1 MRSLA
6 AIFAVMCLAAACRTM
21 PDLSRHQ
28 TPTPQPAVAQASCP
42 DGLPQQPGLTGFGA
56 YIGTWQA
63 NHQRLPQSADYAF
76 ATGSGRVGV
85 RCSES
90 DYVVGE
96 SITWKFRVP
105 SGRALQFA
113 LTDLP
118 ADSVKVYDHAHADC
132 RTLQYR
138 SAELAAQLARDDRL
152 GLADI
157 TIQGAGVDLRVATA
171 LGDDARPCLSL

>member
-1 MRSLA
+1 MRFLA
-6 AIFAVMCLAAACRTM
+6 ALFAVTCLAAACRTM
-21 PDLSRHQ
+21 PDLSKHQ
-28 TPTPQPAVAQASCP
+28 TPTPQSAATQAPCP

-63 NHQRLPQSADYAF
+63 NHQRLPQSTDYAF

-90 DYVVGE
+90 NYVIGE
-96 SITWKFRVP
+96 SITWKFGIP

-118 ADSVKVYDHAHADC
+118 VDAMKIYDHAHSEC

-138 SAELAAQLARDDRL
+138 SAKLAAQLRHDDSA
-152 GLADI
+152 GLVDI
-157 TIQGAGVDLRVATA
+157 TVQGSGVDLRVAST
-171 LGDDARPCLSL
+171 LGDDSHPCLSL

>member
-1 MRSLA
+1 MRFLA

-21 PDLSRHQ
+21 PDLAKHQ
-28 TPTPQPAVAQASCP
+28 MPTPQAAVVQATCP

-63 NHQRLPQSADYAF
+63 NHQRLPQSTDYSF

-118 ADSVKVYDHAHADC
+118 VDSVQIYDHPHGDC

-138 SAELAAQLARDDRL
+138 STQLAAQLQRDDRL
-152 GLADI
+152 GLVDI
-157 TIQGAGVDLRVATA
+157 TIQGTGVDLRISAS
-171 LGDDARPCLSL
+171 LGDDSRPCQGL

>member
-1 MRSLA
+1 MRFLA
-6 AIFAVMCLAAACRTM
+6 AAFAVMCVAAACRTM
-21 PDLSRHQ
+21 PDLEKH
-28 TPTPQPAVAQASCP
+28 PAPPALTTTTEAACP
-42 DGLPQQPGLTGFGA
+42 DGLPAQPGLTGFGA

-63 NHQRLPQSADYAF
+63 NHERLPQSTDYAF

-96 SITWKFRVP
+96 SITLKFGVP

-113 LTDLP
+113 LSDLP
-118 ADSVKVYDHAHADC
+118 VDSMKIYDHAHGNC

-138 SAELAAQLARDDRL
+138 SAKLAVQLARDDRG
-152 GLADI
+152 GLVDI
-157 TIQGAGVDLRVATA
+157 ALQSLSVDLQVAST
-171 LGDDARPCLSL
+171 LGEDSRPCQGL

>member
-1 MRSLA
+1 MRFLA
-6 AIFAVMCLAAACRTM
+6 AAFAVICLAAACRTM
-21 PDLSRHQ
+21 PDLAKHQ
-28 TPTPQPAVAQASCP
+28 TPPAQTASAQAACP
-42 DGLPQQPGLTGFGA
+42 DGLPEQPGLTGFGA

-85 RCSES
+85 HCSVS
-90 DYVVGE
+90 NYVVGE

-118 ADSVKVYDHAHADC
+118 VDSLKIYDHGHANC

-138 SAELAAQLARDDRL
+138 SAELAAQLPRDDRV
-152 GLADI
+152 GLVDI
-157 TIQGAGVDLRVATA
+157 TIEGSGVDLRIAST
-171 LGDDARPCLSL
+171 LGDDSRPCQTL